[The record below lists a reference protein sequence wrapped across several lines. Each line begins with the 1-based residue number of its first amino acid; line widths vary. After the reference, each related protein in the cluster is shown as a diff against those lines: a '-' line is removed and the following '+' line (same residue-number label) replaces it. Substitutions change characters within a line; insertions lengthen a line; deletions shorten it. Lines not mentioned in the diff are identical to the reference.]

1 MMYEPRAAI
10 ELLPGMAR
18 PNLVAR
24 LYMLFVAEGTVEIAW
39 MIPSSATTR
48 IIESGG
54 LLALGILW
62 LMTAATAL
70 GLFDVLMNDLFRVS
84 AKPVGVAGRI
94 ATWAHGQRINV
105 CYAIG
110 ACYLVQA
117 YAGMGSPVEGT
128 AWLLIY
134 YFKLALLA
142 LVLAWSLMYLAAAE
156 GANVRRPR

>member
-1 MMYEPRAAI
+1 MSVRGVVAF
-10 ELLPGMAR
+10 LPGLAR

-39 MIPSSATTR
+39 MLPSSATTR
-48 IIESGG
+48 ILESGG
-54 LLALGILW
+54 MLALGILW

-70 GLFDVLMNDLFRVS
+70 GLFDVLMNDLFRVCERPLG
-84 AKPVGVAGRI
+84 AAGRL
-94 ATWAHGQRINV
+94 AAWVHGQRINV

-134 YFKLALLA
+134 YFKLAMLA

-156 GANVRRPR
+156 GANARRPK